1 MILRAIRWV
10 LGQIILFGDWLTRPK
25 PPQRTPEA
33 QAALDAQTANLAL
46 YQFRLCPF
54 CVKVR
59 RAIHR
64 LGLNIE
70 LRDALNDPQYRAELI
85 EQGGQRKVPCLRIEE
100 NGETR
105 WLYESSD
112 QVSLRSRERFWDI
125 PVPKIDS
132 IFDSHYG
139 PGRPASVALRY
150 APLVRSARQL
160 PQMA

>member
-10 LGQIILFGDWLTRPK
+10 LGQLILFGDWLTRPK
-25 PPQRTPEA
+25 PPQHTPEE

-59 RAIHR
+59 RTIHR

-70 LRDALNDPQYRAELI
+70 LRDALNDPRYRAELI
-85 EQGGQRKVPCLRIEE
+85 EQGGQHKVPCLRIEE
-100 NGETR
+100 DGKIR

-112 QVSLRSRERFWDI
+112 IVAWLEERFG
-125 PVPKIDS
+125 K
-132 IFDSHYG
+132 
-139 PGRPASVALRY
+139 A
-150 APLVRSARQL
+150 
-160 PQMA
+160 